1 MKFKLQLV
9 CELAENEAISTEDLF
24 AFEKEFDSFESIGM
38 SLAESK
44 DILKSLQQNII
55 EKQLEAFIKRKH
67 LQKLRKKGSYVVKLK
82 TLFGD
87 ISFKSPRYYS
97 SEGTE
102 RKTYSP
108 LNELLPQHTTPELL
122 FIKTKW
128 ACLIPF
134 ERTANLLKD
143 LLPVPET
150 LSGTTIQNNLYDLVM
165 TKKKKSV
172 KNNLCLIVE
181 ASMKEGH
188 YQGFT

>member
-9 CELAENEAISTEDLF
+9 CELAENEAISTEDVF

-55 EKQLEAFIKRKH
+55 EKQLEAFIKHKH
-67 LQKLRKKGSYVVKLK
+67 LQKLRKKGSYIVKLK

-102 RKTYSP
+102 
-108 LNELLPQHTTPELL
+108 
-122 FIKTKW
+122 
-128 ACLIPF
+128 
-134 ERTANLLKD
+134 
-143 LLPVPET
+143 
-150 LSGTTIQNNLYDLVM
+150 
-165 TKKKKSV
+165 
-172 KNNLCLIVE
+172 
-181 ASMKEGH
+181 
-188 YQGFT
+188 

>member
-9 CELAENEAISTEDLF
+9 CEIAENEAISTEDIF

-55 EKQLEAFIKRKH
+55 EKQLGAFIKRKG

-97 SEGTE
+97 PEGAE
-102 RKTYSP
+102 QKIYSP
-108 LNELLPQHTTPELL
+108 LNELLPQHTTPEFFRPTLL
-122 FIKTKW
+122 
-128 ACLIPF
+128 
-134 ERTANLLKD
+134 
-143 LLPVPET
+143 
-150 LSGTTIQNNLYDLVM
+150 
-165 TKKKKSV
+165 
-172 KNNLCLIVE
+172 
-181 ASMKEGH
+181 
-188 YQGFT
+188 

>member
-9 CELAENEAISTEDLF
+9 CELAENEAISTEDVF

-55 EKQLEAFIKRKH
+55 EKQLGAFIKRKH

-102 RKTYSP
+102 
-108 LNELLPQHTTPELL
+108 
-122 FIKTKW
+122 
-128 ACLIPF
+128 
-134 ERTANLLKD
+134 
-143 LLPVPET
+143 
-150 LSGTTIQNNLYDLVM
+150 
-165 TKKKKSV
+165 
-172 KNNLCLIVE
+172 
-181 ASMKEGH
+181 
-188 YQGFT
+188 